1 MNELDAKEIREKLV
15 DANGEL
21 GQAIVELQYARKN
34 QLLDRNIEEIDEMI
48 GSAKFLLDTVQ
59 REIDEIREEEQEK
72 QEEQEWK
79 QWNTGAQFIKA
90 LEAR

>member
-59 REIDEIREEEQEK
+59 RELDEIREEEQEK